1 MTKSELLRNLPLIVL
16 MFALMM
22 LIGCNSAVVVKP
34 NEALTRDCDR
44 PELQG
49 VTYRDALIL
58 SINQDRAIL
67 ECTERM
73 RALSK

>member
-1 MTKSELLRNLPLIVL
+1 MVVQKPSEL
-16 MFALMM
+16 
-22 LIGCNSAVVVKP
+22 
-34 NEALTRDCDR
+34 LTRDCDR

-58 SINQDRAIL
+58 SINQDKAIE

-73 RALSK
+73 RALRK